1 MAIGV
6 VKPNTP
12 QILPFIPDIYSNGY
26 LAYDI
31 IRFIIIIIMIVLTLI
46 EYVMKSKGDKKQI
59 LKKIVSFTF
68 LHLILIFILFL
79 SLFIIK
85 NAYCTNNA
93 SDFFNIASYEDGYK
107 IGKMEEYS
115 YYLECIFLLFICIKI
130 LSFLKLLSIMNL
142 FFSSISI
149 SINMFI
155 QYLLVMIGLLFGF
168 TVVAELIWSP
178 YMDTFKTFGMSF
190 ISVLLFTCG
199 YYDVNELIKYNE
211 GWGVVFIVVFFVF
224 DLFLIFAIF
233 NSIFAESLRR
243 TIVKHG
249 YPEDVEK
256 EEWTLKD
263 YTYWFLHYLP
273 EKKQVN
279 KVAK

>member
-85 NAYCTNNA
+85 NAYCTKNA

-130 LSFLKLLSIMNL
+130 LSFLKY
-142 FFSSISI
+142 FA
-149 SINMFI
+149 
-155 QYLLVMIGLLFGF
+155 
-168 TVVAELIWSP
+168 VVEI
-178 YMDTFKTFGMSF
+178 
-190 ISVLLFTCG
+190 
-199 YYDVNELIKYNE
+199 
-211 GWGVVFIVVFFVF
+211 
-224 DLFLIFAIF
+224 
-233 NSIFAESLRR
+233 
-243 TIVKHG
+243 
-249 YPEDVEK
+249 
-256 EEWTLKD
+256 
-263 YTYWFLHYLP
+263 
-273 EKKQVN
+273 
-279 KVAK
+279 